1 MFEYQLRRVLD
12 AALIN
17 RMAPLQA
24 PVDTHPHGNCEPCW
38 QQEIKELIGRVNL
51 RVRVGSELLICLD
64 EHNVLS
70 R

>member
-12 AALIN
+12 AASIN
-17 RMAPLQA
+17 RMVLLQA
-24 PVDTHPHGNCEPCW
+24 PMDTRPHGNCEPCR

-51 RVRVGSELLICLD
+51 RVRVGNELLICLD